1 MEDLKNVLSNRLNA
15 IVILVIVIFSF
26 QIFNLVS
33 NGNEVQ
39 KVNYIKKEIQSIKDE
54 VKDIYKSEEA
64 MVHKIDTFNLRI
76 KGIDEEVEINNTKID
91 NLKKNEKI
99 QIDNFKSYDASM
111 WEQYF
116 TDRYTK
122 NNLLKAETGK

>member
-64 MVHKIDTFNLRI
+64 MGHKIDTFNLRI